1 MTENAA
7 LQQHMDELGL
17 TQGELVRK
25 LNDWLVEHGHAGT
38 VSDRTVRYWKT
49 GKTRWPHTR
58 QRAALCAL
66 FRRPIED
73 LGFIRPDAH
82 PSRTTPEQDDVNRRT
97 FMASTAAALTAP
109 AVASRTMVGSS
120 DVQTVRRELDR
131 INALDDQRGGNQ
143 TLEEAA
149 LGAARRA
156 LGLQR
161 SAAGQRV
168 RSRLFALASDLTATA
183 AWTALDSRQF
193 GRAEQH
199 LERALTLAGKGG
211 DKATEL
217 RVWNSMSMLAYQ
229 RKNYADALAAGQAA
243 LRVGITRRDPMYASL
258 AHARTAIGHAALGD
272 RQAALRSLGYAG
284 DALTKTASDEPRPS
298 WIAFY
303 GPAEL
308 QSLTAIAQD
317 LLGRHAESEGAS
329 HQALAMLHPHFRRN
343 RALVTARLALAQ
355 LHQGEIE
362 AGCASAERV
371 FTLMGDSP
379 LPARMRSLI
388 GDFHRDLFTTAPDVS
403 TAKAWGD
410 RYRTEWS

>member
-1 MTENAA
+1 M
-7 LQQHMDELGL
+7 
-17 TQGELVRK
+17 
-25 LNDWLVEHGHAGT
+25 
-38 VSDRTVRYWKT
+38 
-49 GKTRWPHTR
+49 
-58 QRAALCAL
+58 
-66 FRRPIED
+66 
-73 LGFIRPDAH
+73 
-82 PSRTTPEQDDVNRRT
+82 NRRT
-97 FMASTAAALTAP
+97 FMASTAVALATP
-109 AVASRTMVGSS
+109 AVVSRTMVGTR
-120 DVQTVRRELDR
+120 DVHTVRGELDR

-149 LGAARRA
+149 IDAARRA
-156 LGLQR
+156 LGLQQ
-161 SAAGQRV
+161 AAASQRV

-217 RVWNSMSMLAYQ
+217 RVWNTMSMLAYQ
-229 RKNYADALAAGQAA
+229 RKEYSDAVAAGQAA

-284 DALTKTASDEPRPS
+284 DALTKTSADEERPS

-317 LLGRHAESEGAS
+317 LLGRHAESEAAS
-329 HQALAMLHPHFRRN
+329 YQALTALPPRFRRN

-355 LHQGEIE
+355 VHQGEIE

-371 FTLMGDSP
+371 FALMDGNR

-388 GDFHRDLFTTAPDVS
+388 GDFHRDLLTTAPDVS
-403 TAKAWGD
+403 TAKSWGD